1 MNDKQIFAA
10 VEIAD
15 HEVRL
20 IVGEFFNTRFNI
32 IKVERVPVYGLNYHE
47 VTDAKALTEALKRAA
62 ADASK
67 MIGASVKKVILA
79 MPSYGMK
86 RYALKSPV
94 KIEGL
99 NGEITI
105 ADIRRAIK
113 QAESVNIGKNLALIQ
128 TVCVKYTING
138 ISTRRI
144 PIGEKADELTVDI
157 DLLCADRKLAFDLV
171 SCVESA
177 GLQVMDI
184 YLDVFAVAK
193 EAALFEQAVDQNVI
207 ILKTERSST
216 TLGLLSKGRLTTCFV
231 QPEGVGTMAAPIVEK
246 YGLKSDMAVELL
258 KYSARLNEKIYSS
271 NPVHIWSEKGETRK
285 LTEQELCETVK
296 PNVDKW
302 LNDMAEL
309 CRPILQAGSATVII
323 TGEGGEMQGL
333 NELFQKQLKC
343 EAKNYIPETLGG
355 RNAGL
360 TAALGLFYAYK
371 DKLPI
376 SGYTDSSLDMDAFI
390 RSVSYRDKNRNTS
403 GKEDTLTNKL
413 KGILFDGKK

>member
-1 MNDKQIFAA
+1 
-10 VEIAD
+10 
-15 HEVRL
+15 
-20 IVGEFFNTRFNI
+20 
-32 IKVERVPVYGLNYHE
+32 
-47 VTDAKALTEALKRAA
+47 
-62 ADASK
+62 
-67 MIGASVKKVILA
+67 
-79 MPSYGMK
+79 
-86 RYALKSPV
+86 
-94 KIEGL
+94 
-99 NGEITI
+99 
-105 ADIRRAIK
+105 
-113 QAESVNIGKNLALIQ
+113 
-128 TVCVKYTING
+128 
-138 ISTRRI
+138 
-144 PIGEKADELTVDI
+144 
-157 DLLCADRKLAFDLV
+157 
-171 SCVESA
+171 
-177 GLQVMDI
+177 
-184 YLDVFAVAK
+184 
-193 EAALFEQAVDQNVI
+193 
-207 ILKTERSST
+207 
-216 TLGLLSKGRLTTCFV
+216 
-231 QPEGVGTMAAPIVEK
+231 
-246 YGLKSDMAVELL
+246 VELL

>member
-1 MNDKQIFAA
+1 M
-10 VEIAD
+10 
-15 HEVRL
+15 RL

-323 TGEGGEMQGL
+323 TGEGGEMQGR

>member
-1 MNDKQIFAA
+1 VNDKQIFAA

-32 IKVERVPVYGLNYHE
+32 IKVERVPVSGLTYHQ
-47 VTDAKALTEALKRAA
+47 VTDAKALTDAIQRAA
-62 ADASK
+62 KDAEK
-67 MIGASVKKVILA
+67 LIGAAIKKVILA
-79 MPSYGMK
+79 IPSYGMK

-94 KIEGL
+94 QVEGIDQKI
-99 NGEITI
+99 TV

-138 ISTRRI
+138 ISSRRI
-144 PIGEKADELTVDI
+144 PIGEKASELIVDI

-171 SCVESA
+171 SCVEAA

-184 YLDVFAVAK
+184 FLDVYAVAK

-207 ILKTERSST
+207 VLKLERQST
-216 TLGLLSKGRLTTCFV
+216 TLGLLSRGRLTTCLV
-231 QPEGVGTMAAPIVEK
+231 APAGVGTMAGTIVDK
-246 YGLKSDMAVELL
+246 YGLKTDMAVELM
-258 KYSARLNEKIYSS
+258 KYSARLNEKIYST
-271 NPVHIWSEKGETRK
+271 NPVHIWSSNGETQK
-285 LTEQELCETVK
+285 LTEQELCETVM
-296 PNVDKW
+296 PDVEKW
-302 LNDMAEL
+302 LDGIAEL
-309 CRPILQAGSATVII
+309 CKPILQAGSTTVII

-333 NELFQKQLKC
+333 NELLQKKLNC

-360 TAALGLFYAYK
+360 TATLGLFYAYK

-376 SGYTDSSLDMDAFI
+376 TGYTDNSLDMDAFI
-390 RSVSYRDKNRNTS
+390 KSVSYRDKDKNG

>member
-32 IKVERVPVYGLNYHE
+32 IKVERVPVSGLTYHQ
-47 VTDAKALTEALKRAA
+47 VTDAKALTDAIQR
-62 ADASK
+62 ASK
-67 MIGASVKKVILA
+67 DAEKLIGAPIKKVILA
-79 MPSYGMK
+79 IPSYGMK

-94 KIEGL
+94 QVEGIDQKI
-99 NGEITI
+99 TV

-138 ISTRRI
+138 ISSRRI
-144 PIGEKADELTVDI
+144 PIGEKATELIVDI

-171 SCVESA
+171 SCVEAA

-184 YLDVFAVAK
+184 FLDVYAVAK

-207 ILKTERSST
+207 VLKLERQST
-216 TLGLLSKGRLTTCFV
+216 TLGLLSRGRLTTCLV
-231 QPEGVGTMAAPIVEK
+231 APAGVGTMAGTIVDK
-246 YGLKSDMAVELL
+246 YGLKTDMAVELI

-271 NPVHIWSEKGETRK
+271 NPVHIWSSGGETQK
-285 LTEQELCETVK
+285 LTEQELCETVM
-296 PNVDKW
+296 PDVEKW
-302 LNDMAEL
+302 LDGISEL
-309 CRPILQAGSATVII
+309 CKPILQAGPTTVII

-333 NELFQKQLKC
+333 NELLQKKLNC

-360 TAALGLFYAYK
+360 TATLGLFYAYK

-376 SGYTDSSLDMDAFI
+376 TGYTDNSLDMDAFI
-390 RSVSYRDKNRNTS
+390 KSVSYRDKDKNG

>member
-1 MNDKQIFAA
+1 VNDKQIFAA

>member
-1 MNDKQIFAA
+1 VNDKQIFAA

-32 IKVERVPVYGLNYHE
+32 IKVERVPVSGLTYHQ
-47 VTDAKALTEALKRAA
+47 VTDAKALTDAIQR
-62 ADASK
+62 ASK
-67 MIGASVKKVILA
+67 DAEKLIGAPIKKVILA
-79 MPSYGMK
+79 IPSYGMK

-94 KIEGL
+94 QVEGIDQKI
-99 NGEITI
+99 TV

-138 ISTRRI
+138 ISSRRI
-144 PIGEKADELTVDI
+144 PIGEKATELIVDI

-171 SCVESA
+171 SCVEAA

-184 YLDVFAVAK
+184 FLDVYAVAK

-207 ILKTERSST
+207 VLKLERQST
-216 TLGLLSKGRLTTCFV
+216 TLGLLSRGRLTTCLV
-231 QPEGVGTMAAPIVEK
+231 APAGVGTMAGTIVDK
-246 YGLKSDMAVELL
+246 YGLKTDMAVELI

-271 NPVHIWSEKGETRK
+271 NPVHIWSSGGETQK
-285 LTEQELCETVK
+285 LTEQELCETVM
-296 PNVDKW
+296 PDVEKW
-302 LNDMAEL
+302 LDGISEL
-309 CRPILQAGSATVII
+309 CKPILQAGPTTVII

-333 NELFQKQLKC
+333 NELLQKKLNC

-360 TAALGLFYAYK
+360 TATLGLFYAYK

-376 SGYTDSSLDMDAFI
+376 TGYTDNSLDMDAFI
-390 RSVSYRDKNRNTS
+390 KSVSYRDKDKNG

>member
-1 MNDKQIFAA
+1 MIEKQIFAA

-20 IVGEFFNTRFNI
+20 VVGEFFNTRFNI
-32 IKVERVPVYGLNYHE
+32 IKVERVPVYGLDYNGITDTKA
-47 VTDAKALTEALKRAA
+47 VTDAIKRAS
-62 ADASK
+62 ADAAK
-67 MIGASVKKVILA
+67 MIGAPVKKVILA
-79 MPSYGMK
+79 MPSFGMK

-94 KIEGL
+94 KIKGL
-99 NGEITI
+99 DGEITI

-144 PIGEKADELTVDI
+144 PIGEKADELTVDV
-157 DLLCADRKLAFDLV
+157 DLLCTDRKFAFDAV
-171 SCVESA
+171 SCVEAA

-207 ILKTERSST
+207 ILKTERLST
-216 TLGLLSKGRLTTCFV
+216 TLGLLSKGRLTTCLV
-231 QPEGVGTMAAPIVEK
+231 EPEGVGTMAAPIVDK

-258 KYSARLNEKIYSS
+258 KYSARLNEKIYST
-271 NPVHIWSEKGETRK
+271 NPVHIWSENNETRK
-285 LTEQELCETVK
+285 LTEQELCEAVM
-296 PNVDKW
+296 PSVEKW
-302 LNDMAEL
+302 LEDMAIL
-309 CRPILQAGSATVII
+309 CRPILQAGHATVII

-333 NELFQKQLKC
+333 NELFQKKCGC
-343 EAKNYIPETLGG
+343 EARNYIPETLGG

-376 SGYTDSSLDMDAFI
+376 SGFNDNSLDMDAFI
-390 RSVSYRDKNRNTS
+390 KAVSFRDKNKS
-403 GKEDTLTNKL
+403 GGKEDTLTNKL